1 VEQRMA
7 KLEQKLDD
15 HIKANQEAAIRDHA
29 AHVRIESKLDEAM
42 VFQHKVRWT
51 IGVASTM
58 LGMILMFIYHY
69 LPEIWDALPK
79 HGHTH

>member
-1 VEQRMA
+1 MEQRMA

-15 HIKANQEAAIRDHA
+15 HIKANQMDAKMNHA
-29 AHVRIESKLDEAM
+29 AHTRLETKLDHALI
-42 VFQHKVRWT
+42 FQHKVRWT

-58 LGMILMFIYHY
+58 LGMVLMFIYHY

>member
-1 VEQRMA
+1 MEQRIA

-15 HIKANQEAAIRDHA
+15 HIKDNKRDA
-29 AHVRIESKLDEAM
+29 LRNDESHTRLETKLDSALI
-42 VFQHKVRWT
+42 FQHKIRWT

-58 LGMILMFIYHY
+58 LGMLLMFIYHY